1 MNFEAFFD
9 FLNSLYFEEVEIA
22 TRTSNQERIARMVF
36 TGNFGN
42 DITNQQEN
50 ESNTRQAMRYISVLW
65 LYRIPFETA
74 RCVKILGKGVVKVVH
89 RCDDAK
95 ENHNLDLSEC
105 QLMQV
110 PDAVYHLMRS
120 VTLNSCNLSGNVI
133 SKIPPKFAISFNL
146 IKDLNISNNRI
157 SSLPEEMNNC
167 TALETVNISQN
178 SFISIPS
185 VIFTIPTINKIDAS
199 KNFIADV
206 DAEIVSS
213 CTALESL
220 NLEENPVSS
229 ESYDKLSEITS
240 VTITLTPRKLEEWE
254 DLSV

>member
-50 ESNTRQAMRYISVLW
+50 ESNTRQAMR
-65 LYRIPFETA
+65 TA

-185 VIFTIPTINKIDAS
+185 VIFTIPTINKIDAR

>member
-42 DITNQQEN
+42 DITNQQETD
-50 ESNTRQAMRYISVLW
+50 SNRRQAMR
-65 LYRIPFETA
+65 TA

-95 ENHNLDLSEC
+95 ENHNLDLSDC

-110 PDAVYHLMRS
+110 PDAVYHLMRNI
-120 VTLNSCNLSGNVI
+120 TLNSCNLSGNVI

-146 IKDLNISNNRI
+146 IKDLNLSNNRI
-157 SSLPEEMNNC
+157 STLPEEMNNC

-178 SFISIPS
+178 SFISIPN
-185 VIFTIPTINKIDAS
+185 VIFSIPTIKKIDAR

-206 DAEIVSS
+206 DAEVVKS
-213 CTALESL
+213 CAALESL

-240 VTITLTPRKLEEWE
+240 VTITLTTRQLEEWE

>member
-50 ESNTRQAMRYISVLW
+50 ESNTRQAMR
-65 LYRIPFETA
+65 TA

-185 VIFTIPTINKIDAS
+185 VIFTIPTIKKIDAR

>member
-50 ESNTRQAMRYISVLW
+50 ESNTRQAMR
-65 LYRIPFETA
+65 TA

>member
-50 ESNTRQAMRYISVLW
+50 ESNTRQAMR
-65 LYRIPFETA
+65 TA

-185 VIFTIPTINKIDAS
+185 VIFTIPTVKKIDAR

>member
-42 DITNQQEN
+42 DITNQQETD
-50 ESNTRQAMRYISVLW
+50 SNRRQAMR
-65 LYRIPFETA
+65 TA

-95 ENHNLDLSEC
+95 ENHNLDLSDC

-120 VTLNSCNLSGNVI
+120 ITLNSCNLSGNVI

-146 IKDLNISNNRI
+146 IKDLNLSNNRI
-157 SSLPEEMNNC
+157 STLPEEMNNC
-167 TALETVNISQN
+167 TALETINISQN
-178 SFISIPS
+178 SFISIPN
-185 VIFTIPTINKIDAS
+185 VIFSIPTIKKIDAK

-206 DAEIVSS
+206 DAEIVKS
-213 CTALESL
+213 CSALEDL

-229 ESYDKLSEITS
+229 ESYDKLKEITS
-240 VTITLTPRKLEEWE
+240 ITITLTARKLEEWE

>member
-42 DITNQQEN
+42 DITNQQETD
-50 ESNTRQAMRYISVLW
+50 SNRRQAMR
-65 LYRIPFETA
+65 TA

-95 ENHNLDLSEC
+95 ENHNLDLSDC

-120 VTLNSCNLSGNVI
+120 ITLNSCNLSGNVI

-146 IKDLNISNNRI
+146 IKDLNLSNNRI
-157 SSLPEEMNNC
+157 STLPEEMNNC
-167 TALETVNISQN
+167 TALETINISQN
-178 SFISIPS
+178 SFISIPN
-185 VIFTIPTINKIDAS
+185 VIFSIPTIKKIDAK

-206 DAEIVSS
+206 DAEIVKS
-213 CTALESL
+213 CGALEDL

-229 ESYDKLSEITS
+229 ESYDKLKEITS
-240 VTITLTPRKLEEWE
+240 ITITLTARKLEEWE

>member
-1 MNFEAFFD
+1 MG
-9 FLNSLYFEEVEIA
+9 V
-22 TRTSNQERIARMVF
+22 
-36 TGNFGN
+36 
-42 DITNQQEN
+42 
-50 ESNTRQAMRYISVLW
+50 RQGRPGAGDRGGRG
-65 LYRIPFETA
+65 YRIC
-74 RCVKILGKGVVKVVH
+74 R
-89 RCDDAK
+89 
-95 ENHNLDLSEC
+95 
-105 QLMQV
+105 
-110 PDAVYHLMRS
+110 
-120 VTLNSCNLSGNVI
+120 NVI

-185 VIFTIPTINKIDAS
+185 VIFTIPTINKIDAG

>member
-1 MNFEAFFD
+1 
-9 FLNSLYFEEVEIA
+9 
-22 TRTSNQERIARMVF
+22 
-36 TGNFGN
+36 
-42 DITNQQEN
+42 
-50 ESNTRQAMRYISVLW
+50 
-65 LYRIPFETA
+65 
-74 RCVKILGKGVVKVVH
+74 
-89 RCDDAK
+89 
-95 ENHNLDLSEC
+95 
-105 QLMQV
+105 
-110 PDAVYHLMRS
+110 
-120 VTLNSCNLSGNVI
+120 
-133 SKIPPKFAISFNL
+133 
-146 IKDLNISNNRI
+146 LNISNNRI

-185 VIFTIPTINKIDAS
+185 VIFTIPTIKEIDAR

>member
-50 ESNTRQAMRYISVLW
+50 ESNTRQAMR
-65 LYRIPFETA
+65 TA

-110 PDAVYHLMRS
+110 PDAVYHLMRN

-185 VIFTIPTINKIDAS
+185 VIFTIPTIKKIDAR

-240 VTITLTPRKLEEWE
+240 ITITLTPRELEEWE

>member
-1 MNFEAFFD
+1 MG
-9 FLNSLYFEEVEIA
+9 V
-22 TRTSNQERIARMVF
+22 
-36 TGNFGN
+36 
-42 DITNQQEN
+42 
-50 ESNTRQAMRYISVLW
+50 RQGRPGAGDRGGRG
-65 LYRIPFETA
+65 YR
-74 RCVKILGKGVVKVVH
+74 
-89 RCDDAK
+89 
-95 ENHNLDLSEC
+95 
-105 QLMQV
+105 
-110 PDAVYHLMRS
+110 LMRS

-240 VTITLTPRKLEEWE
+240 VT
-254 DLSV
+254 

>member
-50 ESNTRQAMRYISVLW
+50 ESNTRQAMR
-65 LYRIPFETA
+65 TA

-146 IKDLNISNNRI
+146 IKELNISNNRI

-185 VIFTIPTINKIDAS
+185 VIFTIPTIKEIDAR